1 MGMTESKH
9 GESRGNGSGVCG
21 FPWGRKQMLQDSRE
35 DGKKSWNSR
44 RDEDSQFT
52 GLLLLLRRQWQKNL
66 AATYFKS
73 HSEESSTSFRI
84 VTDTYL
90 FMYIAVSV
98 CLYVR

>member
-1 MGMTESKH
+1 MGKASM
-9 GESRGNGSGVCG
+9 GNPAGMEAKFVG